1 MSCGLTTVFS
11 LKGGV
16 GKTAFSIAL
25 SLELEKKG
33 LDVPVLSNDR
43 VSIVEDV
50 LGERGMVLEENQD
63 FPSQL
68 KKNDDFILDLGGFL
82 DDRVVN
88 VVKKSKNVVIP
99 TLSDYG
105 SLQATIT
112 TVNDIKRLNDNVTI
126 ILNRIDK
133 NEFLGIYEVIR
144 DSCGAFQVFPL
155 KNSKAFENAQNKKKS
170 ISQMMEDEP
179 IRRKQYAEVQKQL
192 DSIYS
197 HLVKK

>member
-88 VVKKSKNVVIP
+88 VVKKSKNVVVP

-105 SLQATIT
+105 SLQATIRT
-112 TVNDIKRLNDNVTI
+112 INDLKSLNSNMLHRET
-126 ILNRIDK
+126 
-133 NEFLGIYEVIR
+133 
-144 DSCGAFQVFPL
+144 
-155 KNSKAFENAQNKKKS
+155 
-170 ISQMMEDEP
+170 
-179 IRRKQYAEVQKQL
+179 
-192 DSIYS
+192 
-197 HLVKK
+197 